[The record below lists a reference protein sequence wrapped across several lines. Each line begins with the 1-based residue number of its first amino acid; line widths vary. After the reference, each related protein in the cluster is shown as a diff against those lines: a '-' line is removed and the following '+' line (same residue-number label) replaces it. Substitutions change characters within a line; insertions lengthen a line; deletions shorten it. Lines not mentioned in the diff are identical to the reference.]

1 MIKVHNQT
9 VLKKK
14 HKPSPREASEDI
26 FELPKELSKSLC
38 LPLKTS
44 TRQAVNQ

>member
-9 VLKKK
+9 VLKK

-26 FELPKELSKSLC
+26 
-38 LPLKTS
+38 
-44 TRQAVNQ
+44 QAGKRAE